1 MKTSNDSIE
10 ESFKRLYKRFFEVL
24 GISKTSGR
32 FIKKGLWD
40 GLRFPT
46 YPYIGRAYAAKK
58 DDRVLF
64 IGLQIGKDDGPD
76 SIRGLAEMRRLMES
90 AESLNPHFRG
100 SPSNRYEILANHVL
114 EIF

>member
-10 ESFKRLYKRFFEVL
+10 ESFERLYKRFFEVL